1 MADVPLSDLTVLIVE
16 DNPDMQF
23 LLKSMVREF
32 GVQSIETAHD
42 GTSALSLM
50 QSTPVDL
57 VVCDIQM
64 RPMDGLEFVK
74 TVRHGHLD
82 IEPQVPIILVTAHSG
97 MKRVAEAGIVG
108 VDGFVTKPVSADKLH
123 LRMRSVAAKP
133 RSSLIATRRRTV
145 ARIGDSDVVDADSAD
160 RARAV
165 VANLADA
172 YIESATRDIETLE
185 NAHARAVADRAEHGV
200 QIKRITELAHD
211 IEGQGGS
218 FGYPLMSAIGE
229 SLGDCCRATD
239 RCDEAQL
246 ELIKAH
252 VDAMKTVIGDRLEG
266 DGDALGAELVG
277 LLRAAGGRS
286 QS

>member
-16 DNPDMQF
+16 DNPNMQF
-23 LLKSMVREF
+23 LMKSMVREF

-74 TVRHGHLD
+74 TVRDGHLD
-82 IEPQVPIILVTAHSG
+82 IEPLVPIILVTAHSE

-108 VDGFVTKPVSADKLH
+108 VDGFVAKPVSADKLH
-123 LRMRSVAAKP
+123 LRMLSVATKP
-133 RSSLIATRRRTV
+133 RSSLIAARRRTV
-145 ARIGDSDVVDADSAD
+145 ARIGDSDVVDADSVE

-165 VANLADA
+165 VANLAGA
-172 YIESATRDIETLE
+172 YIESARRDIETLDE
-185 NAHARAVADRAEHGV
+185 AYARAVADQAERGAR
-200 QIKRITELAHD
+200 IKRIAELAHD
-211 IEGQGGS
+211 IKGQGGS

-239 RCDEAQL
+239 RCDETRL
-246 ELIKAH
+246 EVIKVH
-252 VDAMKTVIGDRLEG
+252 VDAMKTVIDNRLEG
-266 DGDALGAELVG
+266 DGDARGAELVG
-277 LLRAAGGRS
+277 LLRDAVGRG